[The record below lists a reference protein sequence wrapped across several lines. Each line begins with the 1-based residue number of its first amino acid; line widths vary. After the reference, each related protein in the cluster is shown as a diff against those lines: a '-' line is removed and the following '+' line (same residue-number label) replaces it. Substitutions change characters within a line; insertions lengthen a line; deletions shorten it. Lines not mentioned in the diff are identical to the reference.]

1 MQDTLLV
8 EIITEELPPKL
19 LQNLSNNFSEGVFNG
34 LDKHFLL
41 TSDSKLTAYVT
52 PRRLAVSITSV
63 LDAQAEREVER
74 RGPAVT
80 AAYDVSGKETP
91 ALQGFARSCGVAVD
105 DLKQE
110 PDTKGILCYTYKHK
124 QPGQDLGNILIK
136 ILQGL
141 LPKIPAP
148 RMMRWGDGNEHFIR
162 PVHNFI
168 MLHGRNVLCESAELL
183 GLKSTKSETLG
194 HRFLSKGRI
203 ELPHAS
209 EYEKVLLESGYV
221 IASFEKRKKL
231 IIEKLHDASKKEN
244 GNIVQDDFLLNEVT
258 ALVEYPEVYVGKFN
272 QTFLHIP
279 QECLILSMKQH
290 QKYFPLL
297 DNKGNLLSRFLM
309 VSNIKTNKSAA
320 IISGNERVLQARLAD
335 AEFFFDQDR
344 KKTLASRI
352 KKLSGVVYH
361 SKLGMLSDRVERVSK
376 IAQAI
381 GLQLGGK
388 KLAALVGEVALLAKA
403 DLLTDMVGE
412 FPELQGIMG
421 RYYAKHD
428 GMSDEL
434 AFAIEDHYKPRFSGD
449 DLPRNMAGICVALA
463 DKLEILVGMFGIGQT
478 PSGDKDPFAL
488 RRHAFGIV
496 RILVQK
502 NLDINLYELIILAQ
516 EKMPENIRHNTKN
529 DPALINN
536 FLLDRV
542 RRYFSD
548 QGNDYHAIESVVSP
562 FGGTTPLG
570 TLSDIVPMAAKF
582 LSTEEGRVLA
592 NANKRITNILK
603 KSGQEVTCTGYSL
616 ETLSMPNPSLFES
629 DAEINLWDALQRIGK
644 ESEILKSERNFAEA
658 LNILVKLAPPVKDF
672 FEQVMV
678 NSEDERI
685 RNNRFLLLQYG
696 RVYMN
701 QVADLS
707 LMVS

>member
-1 MQDTLLV
+1 V
-8 EIITEELPPKL
+8 
-19 LQNLSNNFSEGVFNG
+19 
-34 LDKHFLL
+34 
-41 TSDSKLTAYVT
+41 
-52 PRRLAVSITSV
+52 
-63 LDAQAEREVER
+63 
-74 RGPAVT
+74 
-80 AAYDVSGKETP
+80 TP
-91 ALQGFARSCGVAVD
+91 ALQGFARSCGVSVD

-124 QPGQDLGNILIK
+124 QPGQGLGNILIK

-194 HRFLSKGRI
+194 HRFLSKGCI

-209 EYEKVLLESGYV
+209 EYERVLLESGYV

-231 IIEKLHDASKKEN
+231 IKEKLHDASNKEN
-244 GNIVQDDFLLNEVT
+244 GNVVQDDSLLNEVT

-297 DNKGNLLSRFLM
+297 DNEGNLLSRFLM

-344 KKTLASRI
+344 KKTLASRV
-352 KKLSGVVYH
+352 KNLSGVVYH
-361 SKLGMLSDRVERVSK
+361 SKLGMLSERVERVSK
-376 IAQAI
+376 ISQAI

-388 KLAALVGEVALLAKA
+388 KLAALAGEVAMLAKA

-449 DLPRNMAGICVALA
+449 DLPRNMVGICVALA
-463 DKLEILVGMFGIGQT
+463 DKLEILVGMFGIGQS

-502 NLDINLYELIILAQ
+502 RLDINLYELIILAQ
-516 EKMPENIRHNTKN
+516 ENMPEDIRRNTKN

-562 FGGTTPLG
+562 FGGTTPLA

-616 ETLSMPNPSLFES
+616 ETLNMPDPSLFES

-644 ESEILKSERNFAEA
+644 ESEILKSERNFSEA
-658 LNILVKLAPPVKDF
+658 LNILVKLAPPVEDF

-678 NSEDERI
+678 NSEDKRI